1 MEVLNPL
8 PAIYYPDF
16 IAANQEDRADNILQG
31 QNKLEHLSIIRKNIR
46 DFKEQNKL
54 DKVIV
59 LWTANTE
66 RFCVEDPK
74 VHGSYEILMKS
85 IEENHPEVAPS

>member
-1 MEVLNPL
+1 VLPG
-8 PAIYYPDF
+8 
-16 IAANQEDRADNILQG
+16 E
-31 QNKLEHLSIIRKNIR
+31 NKAEHLATIRKNIR

-74 VHGSYEILMKS
+74 VHGSIEVLMKS
-85 IEENHPEVAPS
+85 IE